1 MGTGYREARTGVSD
15 SSPPRTANTY
25 SAFTVDPPGE
35 HELVTVSAGA
45 LSMVVDGRTTG
56 VPVGGG

>member
-1 MGTGYREARTGVSD
+1 MSD